1 MTTPAAGPPGRAG
14 HPASSQPEPASG
26 VRGILAGVGGLDRWL
41 HVSFGVL
48 TVASVVRYL
57 QNHRFDDRAGWVLA
71 GAGLL
76 LLCYA
81 GYGQVPWRRRRWW
94 PAVWCAALVLAWAA
108 LVAAAPSFAW
118 CAVPLAFVAL
128 RVLPFPVAVGVVAA
142 MVVTVAAAWTS
153 MRSGLDPTVFAGPA
167 CVAVLAVTAYGALE
181 KQARVRQR
189 LLEDLRETQGE
200 LAEAQHRAGAAAERA
215 RLSRDIHDSVAQGL
229 SSINL
234 LLQAAEQDWDA
245 RPVLARRHVEQAART
260 ARHGLDEV
268 RRVVRDLAAPELDDD
283 VEGVT
288 LPEALREVAAR
299 AARPGG
305 LAVDVAVHGEPVRL
319 PGEVATALLRTA
331 RGALANVA
339 EHAHASHATITLTY
353 QDTSVSLD
361 VLDDGCGFD
370 PAGVPASRGDRG
382 RGLAGIRARITALGG
397 EVAVESVPGEGA
409 ALAASLPLAGAGGQ
423 P

>member
-1 MTTPAAGPPGRAG
+1 MTADSVSP
-14 HPASSQPEPASG
+14 QLIEPASG
-26 VRGILAGVGGLDRWL
+26 VQGILAGVSQLERWL

-48 TVASVVRYL
+48 TLASVVRYL

-71 GAGLL
+71 GAGVLL
-76 LLCYA
+76 VVYA
-81 GYGQVPWRRRRWW
+81 AYGQVPWLRSRWW
-94 PAVWCAALVLAWAA
+94 PAVWCGTLVLAWAA

-128 RVLPFPVAVGVVAA
+128 RVLPFPVAVGVVAV
-142 MVVTVAAAWTS
+142 MVLTVSAAWTS

-189 LLEDLRETQGE
+189 LLEDLRDTQGE
-200 LAEAQHRAGAAAERA
+200 LADAQHRAGAAAERA
-215 RLSRDIHDSVAQGL
+215 RLSRDIHDSVAQAL

-245 RPVLARRHVEQAART
+245 RSGVARRHVEQAART
-260 ARHGLDEV
+260 ARDGLDEV
-268 RRVVRDLAAPELDDD
+268 RRVVRDLAVPEPADDD
-283 VEGVT
+283 DDGSIA

-299 AARPGG
+299 AAQPSG
-305 LAVDVAVHGEPVRL
+305 LIVDLAVHGEVVRL

-339 EHAHASHATITLTY
+339 EHARATHATLTLTY
-353 QDTSVSLD
+353 QDTSVYLD

-370 PAGVPASRGDRG
+370 PAAVPASRGERG
-382 RGLAGIRARITALGG
+382 RGLDGIRARVAALGG
-397 EVAVESVPGEGA
+397 DVAVESGPGEGT
-409 ALAASLPLAGAGGQ
+409 ALAVSLPLPAPGRQ
-423 P
+423 R

>member
-1 MTTPAAGPPGRAG
+1 M
-14 HPASSQPEPASG
+14 SG
-26 VRGILAGVGGLDRWL
+26 LERWL
-41 HVSFGVL
+41 HVSFAVL
-48 TVASVVRYL
+48 TLASVLRYL

-76 LLCYA
+76 LVGYA
-81 GYGQVPWRRRRWW
+81 GYGRVPWRRSRWW
-94 PAVWCAALVLAWAA
+94 PPVWCATLVLAWGA
-108 LVAAAPSFAW
+108 LVAAAPSFSW

-128 RVLPFPVAVGVVAA
+128 RVLPFPVAVGVVAV

-153 MRSGLDPTVFAGPA
+153 MRSDLDPTVLAGPA

-181 KQARVRQR
+181 KQARIRQR
-189 LLEDLRETQGE
+189 LLEDLREAQGE

-234 LLQAAEQDWDA
+234 LLQAAEQDWDT
-245 RPVLARRHVEQAART
+245 RPDPARRHVEQAART

-268 RRVVRDLAAPELDDD
+268 RRVVRDLAAPELADD
-283 VEGVT
+283 VDGVT

-299 AARPGG
+299 ATRPGG
-305 LAVDVAVHGEPVRL
+305 LVVDVAVHGDAVRL
-319 PGEVATALLRTA
+319 PGDVATALLRTA

-339 EHAHASHATITLTY
+339 EHAHASHATVTLTY
-353 QDTSVSLD
+353 QETSVSLD

-370 PAGVPASRGDRG
+370 PAALPTTRGDRG
-382 RGLAGIRARITALGG
+382 RGLAGIRERITALGG
-397 EVAVESVPGEGA
+397 QVAVESVPGEGA
-409 ALAASLPLAGAGGQ
+409 ALAASVPLRSSGGQ